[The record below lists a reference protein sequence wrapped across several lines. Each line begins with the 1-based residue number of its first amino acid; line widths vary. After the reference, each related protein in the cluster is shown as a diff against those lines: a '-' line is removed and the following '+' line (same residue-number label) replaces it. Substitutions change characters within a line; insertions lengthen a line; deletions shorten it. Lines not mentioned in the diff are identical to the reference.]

1 MIFKGF
7 LGASKSELWS
17 SPSAHRS
24 FLGDDL
30 VTAKISRTEDDTE
43 KVTLRFDSLTSDL
56 ANQDVSHFHE
66 VSGTEVE
73 ATSEDGGQ
81 TLPVL
86 ARKPASPRQFLVGAV
101 LDPQSKAPVTSQSL
115 FTTGMPKSKATSFS
129 PLLELLVTPL
139 SREEGKAEATSQE
152 LSMTLK
158 QPASNSSKVV
168 VMGVI
173 ATVLPDSEP
182 SGSAGQR
189 VELSINP
196 SVVAATTFAFTENRT
211 DTEGYPAETMQTP
224 AKKGMDKLL
233 TLIPKTSQWTQA
245 EHQQTQLDM
254 RTSVVGSTP
263 DLLEQTQSPSLKGS
277 STVLFHQSFS
287 EEKMTIIPRTEL
299 MQPSSSAS
307 SPYREMVL
315 EDETIEFRMAEN
327 PARLTASQSNTV
339 SSSLLLTPNTLS
351 SESPPHSARPRNTS
365 QSVLPKLLFVPQ
377 FSLFS
382 KSGTSDESE
391 EQLQDGLILHHETDH
406 QTASQTSHVRLSQ
419 AVGEPRRTQAA
430 PSLQET
436 TLEGWPK
443 SSLPL
448 HSTAQPLDIPFL
460 VDDKPQSIH
469 PHASGELQMGISGTN
484 VPSHAKSQMPAS
496 FIDESHLS
504 VTSARVEPV
513 TNEASLEQGL
523 PVSVDAKPQIAESS
537 ASSPTESQLLVVSAH
552 APIEHEFLDALG
564 KLRGLPQNES
574 YPPKPRSSTPAQHPS
589 LEMTFLGHLKSR
601 LSNASAFG
609 HALSLLTEAPA
620 STGAETQMPSGLTFV
635 HPGLQ
640 LQAAPGLPMT
650 PHTAEKVSEGKH
662 SPQTSLPTPQSG
674 TQGTTVQDVSIP
686 VSSRSPPSSD
696 GPPSPISHQTKTN
709 IPLPLAHKVE
719 KNITSLR
726 TTPMLVVAGA
736 QDLMQSSL
744 GFFQRL
750 SWPDIGSLDSFA
762 SSGILGMSPS
772 LQYLSHLVQN
782 AENMVCLQPMRNTTP
797 TLGEPI
803 ASGQEMLVLTSALGF
818 SHPGVLSL
826 IQMSPS
832 SVILVKPVFVFLPPE
847 APKGHVLLPTEE
859 EVGHDASLSF
869 TSKAAQALVTPGSIQ
884 ERLVGIG
891 PLVSTLRHSSRA
903 NTHSPNLMDHLV
915 ISGPASSA
923 SPKHIGVSLVR
934 SNTSTANPFLYGL
947 RDRSTRTKHGL
958 TTDHN
963 EDFQLSARRLE
974 EDNPVSLSA
983 GVLVKNHIAA
993 APPVM
998 VPIQQQPKA
1007 LSLTTELLSTLD
1019 KASSRSSLTE
1029 PSASQMPTSSLQ
1041 AASNPPLLSST
1052 VMLHT
1057 EEHPYGSVSPI
1068 THISKNSEESL
1079 SASSARNTKLPLEVG
1094 QHLAPSSSASRG
1106 SLINE
1111 HFGKTPSKV
1120 HYAPNAVSTFPTSST
1135 GKEHK
1140 EAAALNNPYA
1150 EAFLVANETSSYH
1163 TNTTFHKPSDSH
1175 HIPSKAPRTD
1185 ESLETP
1191 SLSSLFSADALMQ
1204 MTLPGKHPED
1214 ILNHQTHSRPSAD
1227 VPSQV
1232 TTHSYSAKLVTEYN
1246 PTTVTLRG
1254 RASLASAAEQLE
1266 PMLSAVETKTLT
1278 DIETYK
1284 QTKATS
1290 LISTMPGTDSGHS
1303 SASLVATDFRLTSS
1317 SPSSSSSSSYYAAGS
1332 ADHQKEVHKSPL
1344 HPVHS
1349 FAPNSTLKDV
1359 TPSLVGEEALILET
1373 LRTDS
1378 YRLQPSVGG
1387 TTEMVVS
1394 SPSASKG
1401 RFLKHRRNKNTGTG
1415 DQFLVASHLQPQP
1428 ASLEA
1433 DYPERPRLAG
1443 DEQGQEEEAASSLPV
1458 SSVFSTALNA
1468 PAFLMTTLFPSI
1480 AADGLVGSLLNQAS
1494 HLQSLPPGVSE
1505 IFLSSAAQVQP
1516 TPGSLSDTPGMKA
1529 GGDFS
1534 ADATSTSR
1542 GFNSHTS
1549 EDFAVVFDDACGSGN
1564 YTAEM
1569 SLQTVAM
1576 GKTPSLPNSFL
1587 AQIVL
1592 QDNRSR
1598 PTLSVKSCCVTPT
1611 ARPVGPEAACCLFP
1625 RSLRECTHIQVL
1637 QNSKSQTANFTIQLF
1652 QMVSHTVAYLHC
1664 ELSVCLSDDVG
1675 CEQSCLS
1682 TLSKPSSRDSYQT
1695 RHNIISFGPV
1705 PKTQDLT

>member
-1 MIFKGF
+1 
-7 LGASKSELWS
+7 
-17 SPSAHRS
+17 
-24 FLGDDL
+24 
-30 VTAKISRTEDDTE
+30 
-43 KVTLRFDSLTSDL
+43 
-56 ANQDVSHFHE
+56 
-66 VSGTEVE
+66 
-73 ATSEDGGQ
+73 
-81 TLPVL
+81 
-86 ARKPASPRQFLVGAV
+86 
-101 LDPQSKAPVTSQSL
+101 
-115 FTTGMPKSKATSFS
+115 
-129 PLLELLVTPL
+129 
-139 SREEGKAEATSQE
+139 
-152 LSMTLK
+152 
-158 QPASNSSKVV
+158 
-168 VMGVI
+168 
-173 ATVLPDSEP
+173 
-182 SGSAGQR
+182 
-189 VELSINP
+189 
-196 SVVAATTFAFTENRT
+196 
-211 DTEGYPAETMQTP
+211 
-224 AKKGMDKLL
+224 
-233 TLIPKTSQWTQA
+233 
-245 EHQQTQLDM
+245 
-254 RTSVVGSTP
+254 
-263 DLLEQTQSPSLKGS
+263 
-277 STVLFHQSFS
+277 
-287 EEKMTIIPRTEL
+287 
-299 MQPSSSAS
+299 
-307 SPYREMVL
+307 
-315 EDETIEFRMAEN
+315 
-327 PARLTASQSNTV
+327 
-339 SSSLLLTPNTLS
+339 
-351 SESPPHSARPRNTS
+351 
-365 QSVLPKLLFVPQ
+365 
-377 FSLFS
+377 
-382 KSGTSDESE
+382 
-391 EQLQDGLILHHETDH
+391 
-406 QTASQTSHVRLSQ
+406 
-419 AVGEPRRTQAA
+419 
-430 PSLQET
+430 
-436 TLEGWPK
+436 
-443 SSLPL
+443 
-448 HSTAQPLDIPFL
+448 
-460 VDDKPQSIH
+460 
-469 PHASGELQMGISGTN
+469 MGISGTN

-504 VTSARVEPV
+504 VTSARVELV

-523 PVSVDAKPQIAESS
+523 PISVDAKPQIAESS

-552 APIEHEFLDALG
+552 APIEHGFLDALG

-574 YPPKPRSSTPAQHPS
+574 YPPKARSSTPAQHPS

-601 LSNASAFG
+601 RSNASAFV
-609 HALSLLTEAPA
+609 HALSLLPEAPA

-640 LQAAPGLPMT
+640 LQAAPGLPTT

-662 SPQTSLPTPQSG
+662 SPQTNLPTPQSG
-674 TQGTTVQDVSIP
+674 TRGTTVQDVSIP
-686 VSSRSPPSSD
+686 ASSRRSPPSSD
-696 GPPSPISHQTKTN
+696 GPPSPISHQTKIN

-719 KNITSLR
+719 ENITSLR

-744 GFFQRL
+744 GFFQHL
-750 SWPDIGSLDSFA
+750 SRPDIGSLDSFA

-818 SHPGVLSL
+818 SHPGVSSL

-847 APKGHVLLPTEE
+847 APKGHVPLPTEE

-869 TSKAAQALVTPGSIQ
+869 TSKAALALVTPGSIQ

-903 NTHSPNLMDHLV
+903 NTHSPNLLDHLV

-934 SNTSTANPFLYGL
+934 SNTSTANSFLYGL

-963 EDFQLSARRLE
+963 EDFQLSAGRLE

-983 GVLVKNHIAA
+983 GVLVKNHISA

-1019 KASSRSSLTE
+1019 KVSSRSSLTD
-1029 PSASQMPTSSLQ
+1029 PSASRMPTSSLQ

-1094 QHLAPSSSASRG
+1094 QLLAPSSSASRG

-1111 HFGKTPSKV
+1111 HFGKAPSEV
-1120 HYAPNAVSTFPTSST
+1120 HYVPNAVSTFPTSST

-1163 TNTTFHKPSDSH
+1163 TNTTFPKPSDSH
-1175 HIPSKAPRTD
+1175 HIPSKAPRTH

-1232 TTHSYSAKLVTEYN
+1232 TTHSYSAKLITEYN

-1254 RASLASAAEQLE
+1254 RASLASAAKQLE

-1278 DIETYK
+1278 DIEIYK

-1290 LISTMPGTDSGHS
+1290 LMSTMPGTDSGHS

-1317 SPSSSSSSSYYAAGS
+1317 SPVSSSSSSYYAAGS
-1332 ADHQKEVHKSPL
+1332 TDHQKEVHKSPL
-1344 HPVHS
+1344 HSVHS

-1373 LRTDS
+1373 LQTNS
-1378 YRLQPSVGG
+1378 YRLQPSGGG
-1387 TTEMVVS
+1387 TTEMVAS
-1394 SPSASKG
+1394 SSAASKG
-1401 RFLKHRRNKNTGTG
+1401 RLLKHRRNKNAGTG

-1433 DYPERPRLAG
+1433 DQPERPSLAG
-1443 DEQGQEEEAASSLPV
+1443 DEQEQEEEAASSLPI

-1468 PAFLMTTLFPSI
+1468 PAFLMTTLFPRI

-1494 HLQSLPPGVSE
+1494 HLQSLPPSISE
-1505 IFLSSAAQVQP
+1505 IFLSPEAQVQP
-1516 TPGSLSDTPGMKA
+1516 TLGSLSDTPGMKA

-1542 GFNSHTS
+1542 GFNSYTS
-1549 EDFAVVFDDACGSGN
+1549 EEQVPITSDSAGGGGRDDSVADLAPWDPYSTLSDWRAHHQRVMRSDDVFMDGFAVVSDDACGSGN

-1576 GKTPSLPNSFL
+1576 GKTPSLPSNFL

-1611 ARPVGPEAACCLFP
+1611 SRPAGPEAACCLFP
-1625 RSLRECTHIQVL
+1625 RSLRECAHIQVL

-1664 ELSVCLSDDVG
+1664 ELSVCLSDDAG

-1705 PKTQDLT
+1705 PKTQVEFAPGPVTGSDMTMMLPALLGLSTGIVVLTSVVVLLWLYRKRQIKMAAALEPQRMEAP